1 MENLKT
7 MENVSGVAK
16 PLAKK
21 RIEYID
27 AMRGFTMILVVF
39 SHVCFFLFHVES
51 VTNNIFILFRMPLFF
66 FISGLMS
73 YTLYTPEMVRKRS
86 RNRLLGQLL
95 PTLTVGFLFVLV
107 YSTPSLSVFLDP
119 FKAGY
124 WFTFVMVEIF
134 FFYVLI
140 ACFFYR
146 YGISEKLQTLFLFIL
161 ILVISQS
168 APTLTESGFFER
180 PVSTGFSLSL
190 FFKHAPYFF
199 FGVLAKM
206 HLHKFMALIRN
217 EYVYCLTIVAFVGL
231 LFYDFFGRSAW
242 IQGFLGI
249 IIVYRTFEYY
259 KDYFSCRTVVG
270 KCLNYIGKNTLE
282 IYLLHYF
289 FIFCLMPFAAL
300 IPVDILQSSWVVELF
315 AFLLIAVAVVCL
327 CLGVVKLVR
336 VSSILD
342 SLLFGFRKK

>member
-1 MENLKT
+1 MEYISNLKE
-7 MENVSGVAK
+7 MN
-16 PLAKK
+16 PKK

-27 AMRGFTMILVVF
+27 AMRGLTMILVVF
-39 SHVCFFLFHVES
+39 SHVCFFMFHVPS
-51 VTNNIFILFRMPLFF
+51 VSNNIFILFRMPLFF

-73 YTLYTPEMVRKRS
+73 YTVYTPEIVKKRS

-95 PTLTVGFLFVLV
+95 PTLTVGFLFVMT
-107 YSTPSLSVFLDP
+107 YSTPSLSVLIDP

-140 ACFFYR
+140 ARFFYH
-146 YGISEKLQTLFLFIL
+146 YNISEKLQTLLLVIVIL
-161 ILVISQS
+161 ILSL
-168 APTLTESGFFER
+168 AATPLTDSGFFER
-180 PVSTGFSLSL
+180 PISTGFSLSL

-199 FGVLAKM
+199 FGILAKM
-206 HLHKFMALIRN
+206 HLHKFITFMRN
-217 EYVYCLTIVAFVGL
+217 EYIYCLTIVAFIWL
-231 LFYDFFGRSAW
+231 LFYNLFGKSEL

-249 IIVYRTFEYY
+249 LIVYRTFEYY
-259 KDYFSCRTVVG
+259 KDFFSCKTKVG
-270 KCLNYIGKNTLE
+270 KCLNYIGRNTLE
-282 IYLLHYF
+282 IYLIHYF
-289 FIFCLMPFAAL
+289 FIFNLIPFAAF
-300 IPVDILQSSWVVELF
+300 IPINILQSSWVIELF
-315 AFLLIAVAVVCL
+315 IFLLIAVCVVCL